1 MQKRLGNVGFILA
14 NMYTD
19 DTEGERMGMR
29 SGGSCHII
37 VVLCC
42 ILSCFAFYLLKKIT
56 FSLKGRDSVLYS
68 SRIRDI
74 LVREGCRDQP
84 VQ

>member
-1 MQKRLGNVGFILA
+1 MQGRLGNVGFILA
-14 NMYTD
+14 SMYTD
-19 DTEGERMGMR
+19 DTVGERKEMIPGD
-29 SGGSCHII
+29 SCHII

-42 ILSCFAFYLLKKIT
+42 ILSYFAFYLLKKIA
-56 FSLKGRDSVLYS
+56 FSLKVRDSVLYS

-74 LVREGCRDQP
+74 SVGESCRDHP

>member
-1 MQKRLGNVGFILA
+1 MQRRLGNVGFILA

-19 DTEGERMGMR
+19 DTVGERKGMR
-29 SGGSCHII
+29 SGDSCHII

-42 ILSCFAFYLLKKIT
+42 ILSCFAFYLLKKIG

-68 SRIRDI
+68 SRIRGI
-74 LVREGCRDQP
+74 SVGEGYRDHP